1 MRITLNGLALLRPGR
16 GGYAPAAAITP
27 SSCPG
32 RTTIGINHDPLADA
46 LIARALDAA
55 NCRRL
60 TPAAIATPR

>member
-1 MRITLNGLALLRPGR
+1 MDWLFSGPDAAGTRRPLQSL
-16 GGYAPAAAITP
+16 P

-32 RTTIGINHDPLADA
+32 RTTIGINHDPLAAA

>member
-1 MRITLNGLALLRPGR
+1 MRITLNGLLFSGPDAAGTRGR
-16 GGYAPAAAITP
+16 LQSRR

-32 RTTIGINHDPLADA
+32 RTTIVINHDPSAA
-46 LIARALDAA
+46 AFIARALDAA